1 MLAEYIKRQAVFL
14 VQLQVWASERNNVW
28 GVAAVEGV
36 RNAGFIVVLVLALVV
51 LDEEVVNVNVF
62 NVLMFEIFWVVVG
75 YLDQSKQMMMMLL
88 ILNYV
93 T

>member
-1 MLAEYIKRQAVFL
+1 MLAEYIKRLAVFL

-36 RNAGFIVVLVLALVV
+36 RNAGFIIVLVLALVV

-62 NVLMFEIFWVVVG
+62 NVLMFEIF
-75 YLDQSKQMMMMLL
+75 
-88 ILNYV
+88 
-93 T
+93 